1 MAKPILGKNGY
12 LDYNAIFEDD
22 VDMYMIL
29 GQRSDGKTYGV
40 LERAVKEY
48 FVNGLPSAYVR
59 RFDESIK
66 KRAVQFLCRPQGKNI
81 RKFSKGEYNASK
93 YYSNAF
99 YATSLEDE
107 KKSDKEPFLI
117 NYALNTWETSKGQ
130 DVGAFNYVIFD
141 EFVSAGKYLPGEYA
155 IFENVLSSIL
165 RNRGNSKLVML
176 GNPISQV
183 CPYFD
188 EFNLEPHKLSPGDI
202 VYRISSNGHKLKF
215 VYVPPMDKKHRM
227 SSKFFDFGNS
237 DSIKTGYWE
246 FGEFPHVPNGLIKSS
261 DMLARFIILFRKQ
274 IAMCEFYYYNG
285 VIFAFWRP
293 CNEKYLQDDEIT
305 MFSDTH
311 FFQRNVFTA
320 WSNSRIC
327 ELYMKCV
334 KSNRQYFS
342 DNKVGNLVKNWYQEF
357 VLRGGR
363 FV

>member
-12 LDYNAIFEDD
+12 LDYNAVFEDD
-22 VDMYMIL
+22 VDMYMVL
-29 GQRSDGKTYGV
+29 GQRSDGKTYGI
-40 LERAVKEY
+40 LEKAIKEY
-48 FVNGLPSAYVR
+48 CTNGFPSAYVR

-66 KRAVQFLCRPQGKNI
+66 KRAVQFLCRPQAKNI
-81 RKFSKGEYNASK
+81 RKFSKGDYNASK

-99 YATSLEDE
+99 YFTDLEDD
-107 KKSDKEPFLI
+107 KKTCKEPFLI

-130 DVGAFNYVIFD
+130 DVGEFNFIIFD
-141 EFVSAGKYLPGEYA
+141 EFVSAGKYLPGEYS
-155 IFENVLSSIL
+155 IFENVLSSLL

-227 SSKFFDFGNS
+227 SAKFFDFGNS
-237 DSIKTGYWE
+237 ESITTGYWE
-246 FGEFPHVPNGLIKSS
+246 FGQFPRVPTGLIKSS
-261 DMLARFIILFRKQ
+261 NLLARFVILFRKQ
-274 IAMCEFYYYNG
+274 FAMCELFYYNG
-285 VIFAFWRP
+285 VTFAHWRP
-293 CNEKYLQDDEIT
+293 CHEKYLQDETIT
-305 MFSDTH
+305 MYSDTH
-311 FFQRNVFTA
+311 FFQPNVHTA
-320 WSNSRIC
+320 WTTHPIGD
-327 ELYMKCV
+327 LYMQCV

-342 DNKVGNLVKNWYQEF
+342 SNQMGNLVKNWYQEF
-357 VLRGGR
+357 ILKGGR